1 MAPHKK
7 VVFKWLGKFEHLII
21 LNSEFIGFTRV
32 TKFSYKKC
40 VSCAPDTRAM
50 AWRPLGSYFHPMAVK
65 LILTSAAASDVTSIR
80 FTARKAN
87 TAAASTGKECTLFQ
101 LLASST
107 ARTHM
112 LCPQP
117 PQKAEGACRAAVPL
131 PSAFRRHRNWDIY
144 SREQRLAT
152 SQSES
157 HSLGEGKLGGLKM
170 SFINKRLPSHQQ
182 LAP

>member
-1 MAPHKK
+1 MIR
-7 VVFKWLGKFEHLII
+7 KFEHLII

-40 VSCAPDTRAM
+40 MSCAPDTKAM
-50 AWRPLGSYFHPMAVK
+50 AWWPLGSYFHPMAVK

-87 TAAASTGKECTLFQ
+87 TAAASTGKECALFQ
-101 LLASST
+101 LLASSG
-107 ARTHM
+107 ARTHT

-117 PQKAEGACRAAVPL
+117 PHKAEGACSAAVPL
-131 PSAFRRHRNWDIY
+131 PSALRSRRCKWDIY

-157 HSLGEGKLGGLKM
+157 HSLGEGKLGGLKK
-170 SFINKRLPSHQQ
+170 SFINK
-182 LAP
+182 